1 MGSKVAVNW
10 RKTEFDFSTSVTC
23 RAPRERASKLSIPLP
38 EYSSRQF
45 ASNTSLCSQLKR
57 VSRTRS
63 GVGRTSPVSEKDIL
77 RLRHFP
83 PIILNDDIM
92 RLLVSIKEP

>member
-1 MGSKVAVNW
+1 MASKVEVKW
-10 RKTEFDFSTSVTC
+10 QKTEFDFSTSVTR
-23 RAPRERASKLSIPLP
+23 RAPRDRASRLSIPLP

-45 ASNTSLCSQLKR
+45 ASGTLLCSQLKR

-63 GVGRTSPVSEKDIL
+63 GVGRTLPVSEKDIL

-83 PIILNDDIM
+83 PIILNDDTMEFLIF
-92 RLLVSIKEP
+92 IKEP